1 MNDGKR
7 ISMHNCQAD
16 LVCGNQLK
24 ATNAITL
31 SNEAVLESFEYP
43 YTFTLF
49 ISTEKEGEI
58 GDFKLQMFCSDKE
71 AVLIEDKDF
80 DREEF

>member
-1 MNDGKR
+1 MRQSVEGDQCDNIIK
-7 ISMHNCQAD
+7 
-16 LVCGNQLK
+16 
-24 ATNAITL
+24 
-31 SNEAVLESFEYP
+31 EAVLESFEYL
-43 YTFTLF
+43 YTFMLF
-49 ISTEKEGEI
+49 ISTEKGET

>member
-1 MNDGKR
+1 M
-7 ISMHNCQAD
+7 
-16 LVCGNQLK
+16 
-24 ATNAITL
+24 
-31 SNEAVLESFEYP
+31 ESFEYP

-49 ISTEKEGEI
+49 ISTEKEGET

-71 AVLIEDKDF
+71 AILIEDKDF